1 MSQGL
6 EQKLALCQ
14 GCKARV
20 HHFRIC
26 LTTVRDE
33 RTETLPVSTQAAAL
47 AQARQSS
54 RAGEG
59 QAPRLREGPFYRAR
73 LTAPWRRRLQPS
85 QVAAACESLTPGAA
99 QVHSGKAGED
109 PEERRGWVQGLA
121 GWIAPP
127 HCVAHPTYVT
137 MGVLVPPGPVEL

>member
-47 AQARQSS
+47 AQARQQPGGRGSGAEAE
-54 RAGEG
+54 RRTFLQG
-59 QAPRLREGPFYRAR
+59 QADCSLEK
-73 LTAPWRRRLQPS
+73 APAAQPS
-85 QVAAACESLTPGAA
+85 GCCL
-99 QVHSGKAGED
+99 
-109 PEERRGWVQGLA
+109 
-121 GWIAPP
+121 
-127 HCVAHPTYVT
+127 
-137 MGVLVPPGPVEL
+137 